1 MAKQSRPKISEA
13 QKQNIQNL
21 ITDLQTSVDQTPSQE
36 SIGQLKADFK
46 TAISDRKI
54 TQAEFKTLATDT
66 LDIIESAGVTP
77 DEARTVLYDLQNIA
91 QASRLPRTDDT
102 VTGTSQNDILWGGL
116 GQDTL
121 NGAGTDD
128 AGLGEIDYLCGG
140 GGQDTFILGDANQ
153 TFYNDGVAGTLGLTD
168 YAVVLDFNLQQ
179 DKIQLSGSATD
190 YVLAALPSELA
201 VNGTGIYYTAGSQ
214 SVGSRELVGVVLGA
228 NLSDFS
234 AGFSFVQSAAQPVT

>member
-1 MAKQSRPKISEA
+1 MAQQSRPKISEA
-13 QKQNIQNL
+13 QKQNIKKL
-21 ITDLQTSVDQTPSQE
+21 ITDLQTSVDQTPSEE

-66 LDIIESAGVTP
+66 LNIIESAGVTP

-121 NGAGTDD
+121 NGAGSDD

-140 GGQDTFILGDANQ
+140 GGQDTFILGDATQ
-153 TFYNDGVAGTLGLTD
+153 SFYNDGTAGTLGLTD

-179 DKIQLSGSATD
+179 DKIQLFGSDSD
-190 YVLAALPSELA
+190 YLLAALPSELA
-201 VNGTGIYYTAGSQ
+201 VSGTGIYYTAGSQ
-214 SVGSRELVGVVLGA
+214 SVGARELVGVVLGA

-234 AGFSFVQSAAQPVT
+234 SGFSFVQPATQPVT